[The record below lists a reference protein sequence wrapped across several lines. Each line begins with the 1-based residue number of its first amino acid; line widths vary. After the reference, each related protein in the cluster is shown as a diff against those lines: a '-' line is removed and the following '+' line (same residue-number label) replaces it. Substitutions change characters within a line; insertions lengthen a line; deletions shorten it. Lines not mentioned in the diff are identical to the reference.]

1 MAPPPPPPPPGHHPP
16 PPPPHSLAQ
25 EKEEAKLRA
34 EFEKQGIRLP
44 VKEKGETFDS
54 NTITPGTPFMH
65 RVSVAL
71 QARGEGR

>member
-1 MAPPPPPPPPGHHPP
+1 MPAPRPPRTRANHAATA
-16 PPPPHSLAQ
+16 PPHSLAQ